1 MKNISFSINGEN
13 RSFEIFGFCR
23 VFGSYRST
31 AHTGRGDYIIL
42 AHQIVNKSELS
53 IDGILQRIENLCPNY
68 RCSTVRTADSYTDW
82 ADEVRYLLY
91 RYEQCLAEE
100 YGKRFSHTEWNSIW
114 RESAEQSI
122 EHILP
127 QSKSSQ
133 IEGSVHQIGNLLLLP
148 PRINSGLR
156 DKAPEEKTEAY
167 RNTRLLGA
175 EAVAQTIERDGW
187 GEVEINDRTGEIA
200 TWLEETFTD

>member
-1 MKNISFSINGEN
+1 ME
-13 RSFEIFGFCR
+13 
-23 VFGSYRST
+23 
-31 AHTGRGDYIIL
+31 
-42 AHQIVNKSELS
+42 Q
-53 IDGILQRIENLCPNY
+53 
-68 RCSTVRTADSYTDW
+68 
-82 ADEVRYLLY
+82 YL
-91 RYEQCLAEE
+91 E
-100 YGKRFSHTEWNSIW
+100 

-133 IEGSVHQIGNLLLLP
+133 IEDFVHQIGNLLLLP

-156 DKAPEEKTEAY
+156 DKDPVDKAQAY

-175 EAVAQTIERDGW
+175 EAVAETIESSGW
-187 GEVEINDRTGEIA
+187 GDIEISERTGEIA